1 MKLINILLITFSFV
15 FLIQC
20 KNAPQ
25 QSEWR
30 GPHRNGIFFETNLLK
45 VWPENGPE
53 LLWKFE
59 ELGLGYSSASV
70 TDEKVYITG
79 TIDSMSYIFSFD
91 LSGNLIWKKEY
102 GREWSDNF
110 PGGRSTPQIYDG
122 KGYLLSGLGKLI
134 CFDAEKGDFI
144 WTKDL
149 FSDFDGQNVFYGIT
163 ENLLIDGDKLI
174 CTPGGL
180 DANVIALNKDSGDL
194 IWKSAGVGEKS
205 AYCSPV
211 IITHEEKKYL
221 ITNTAK
227 SLISIDPDDG
237 KLIWSHELEYP
248 HGIHGNTPIYKDGY
262 VFTMNGWGFGSLML
276 KIKDNGQAVE
286 EVWTSGLFDLEH
298 GDAVLIDENLFGTDY
313 TTKSFSCVDMK
324 TGEVKKTLKDLA
336 PGTVIAA
343 DGMIYCYS
351 YSGELALIQPMVNGF
366 EVVSRFNVPGV
377 KKDHLAHPVIKDG
390 KMFIRYANGVYVYSI
405 SKT

>member
-1 MKLINILLITFSFV
+1 MKLINIFFVAFSSLLLV
-15 FLIQC
+15 QC
-20 KNAPQ
+20 KNAAQ

-30 GPHRNGIFFETNLLK
+30 GPHRNGIYSETNLLK

-53 LLWKFE
+53 ILWKFE
-59 ELGLGYSSASV
+59 DLGLGYSSAAV
-70 TDEKVYITG
+70 TDEKVYTTG

-102 GREWSDNF
+102 GKEWSENF

-122 KGYLLSGLGKLI
+122 KGYLLTGLGKLI

-144 WTKDL
+144 WCKNL
-149 FSDFDGQNVFYGIT
+149 FRDFDGQNVFYGIT

-174 CTPGGL
+174 CTPGGV
-180 DANVIALNKDSGDL
+180 DANVIVLHKDTGDL

-205 AYCSPV
+205 AYCSPL
-211 IITHEEKKYL
+211 IIAHKEKKYL

-227 SLISIDPDDG
+227 SLISIDPDNG
-237 KLIWSHELEYP
+237 KLMWSYELKYP

-262 VFTMNGWGFGSLML
+262 VFTMNGWGFGSVML
-276 KIKDNGQAVE
+276 KIKDDGQAVE
-286 EVWTSGLFDLEH
+286 KVWTSGLFDLEH
-298 GDAVLIDENLFGTDY
+298 GGAVLIDENLFGTDY

-324 TGEVKKTLKDLA
+324 TGEVKKTVKDMA

-343 DGMIYCYS
+343 DGMIYCYA
-351 YSGELALIQPMVNGF
+351 YSGELALIQPMANGF
-366 EVVSRFNVPGV
+366 EVVSRFHVPGM
-377 KKDHLAHPVIKDG
+377 KRDHIAHPVIKDG
-390 KMFIRYANGVYVYSI
+390 KMYIRYANGMYVYSI
-405 SKT
+405 ANT